1 MLKNIYGRCTKKR
14 VFRSLT
20 TPGLASII
28 PFEVRKTLFPDLR
41 KPPKLTAGNPLFS
54 CAGLKKKGFS
64 NSMNRQRLMNLWT
77 LLCGKRLLTTLS
89 AALVLISLSSTASL
103 NAMAEEEHDR
113 PAIAE
118 AVSTTTSAV
127 SGRSTTTGSATSA
140 TTETYEVL
148 VSADGETREVNLLG
162 GTVLQAIALTGVT
175 VGQDDLVSVAGD
187 TPITQDLAVTV
198 SRVTFYTY
206 TKTESIAFKTV
217 TKNDRT
223 MMVGTSKVSQ
233 TGKNGEQNTTYR
245 ETYVDGQLTATE
257 TVGTEIVNQAVD
269 KIVLKGT
276 RRPAAET
283 ITVGGGITL
292 QLDANGQPLDY
303 KELLTGKA
311 TAYTA
316 PGNNTSIGLKAQVG
330 VVAVDPKIIP
340 YGTKLYIVS
349 PDGKWVYGYAV
360 AGDTGGA
367 LLSGRV
373 LVDVYYD
380 TVEECYKF
388 GRRTMNVYIIG

>member
-1 MLKNIYGRCTKKR
+1 
-14 VFRSLT
+14 
-20 TPGLASII
+20 
-28 PFEVRKTLFPDLR
+28 
-41 KPPKLTAGNPLFS
+41 
-54 CAGLKKKGFS
+54 
-64 NSMNRQRLMNLWT
+64 MNRQRLMNLWT
-77 LLCGKRLLTTLS
+77 LLCGKRLLTAL
-89 AALVLISLSSTASL
+89 AAVLVLISLTSAASL
-103 NAMAEEEHDR
+103 SAMAETETDR

-127 SGRSTTTGSATSA
+127 SGRNTAAGSVASA
-140 TTETYEVL
+140 TTETFEVL
-148 VSADGETREVNLLG
+148 VTADGETREINLLG
-162 GTVLQAIALTGVT
+162 GTVSQAIALTGVT
-175 VGQDDLVSVAGD
+175 VGQDDLVSVAGE
-187 TPITQDLAVTV
+187 TPITQDVAVTV
-198 SRVTFYTY
+198 SRVTFKTY

-217 TKNDRT
+217 TKNDKT
-223 MMVGTSKVSQ
+223 MMVGTTKVAQ
-233 TGKNGEQNTTYR
+233 AGKNGEQNTTYR

-257 TVGTEIVNQAVD
+257 TVGTEVVNAAVA

-283 ITVGGGITL
+283 ITVGGITL

-303 KELLTGKA
+303 KELHTGKA

-316 PGNNTSIGLKAQVG
+316 TGHGTASGLKAQVG

-349 PDGKWVYGYAV
+349 PDGKWVYGYAI

-373 LVDVYYD
+373 IVDVYYD
-380 TVEECYKF
+380 TLEECYKY
-388 GRRTMNVYIIG
+388 GRRTMNVYVIG